1 MSDFFSSDIVR
12 ENLQEIFDIY
22 RELSESQFWLPKM
35 TKEERTEHIER
46 TKGLIEK
53 QKLFYFRLKLAA
65 NEGDTE
71 AENMKDKINAMVKT
85 FGYKDLLHCLD
96 SLIETLERVQYKG

>member
-1 MSDFFSSDIVR
+1 MSDFFNSDIVR

-35 TKEERTEHIER
+35 TKEERVEHIER

-53 QKLFYFRLKLAA
+53 QKLFYFRLHLAS
-65 NEGDTE
+65 NEDVE
-71 AENMKDKINAMVKT
+71 AFNMKHKINAMVKT
-85 FGYKDLLHCLD
+85 FGYRDLPHCLD
-96 SLIETLERVQYKG
+96 SLIETLERVQYKS